1 MIASLSQ
8 IIQRYI
14 SDLFHFYM
22 EPFTPPVPLILCLI
36 VAAIVVIASYILLVF
51 FKKKSEIYTD
61 YPKLNLQRWKI
72 TNHFIES
79 KIIFLIQIVKL
90 TINQGQV

>member
-1 MIASLSQ
+1 
-8 IIQRYI
+8 
-14 SDLFHFYM
+14 M

-51 FKKKSEIYTD
+51 FKKKPEIYTD
-61 YPKLNLQRWKI
+61 YPKFNLQQWKI

-79 KIIFLIQIVKL
+79 KIIFLIQIISVFL
-90 TINQGQV
+90 FIIII